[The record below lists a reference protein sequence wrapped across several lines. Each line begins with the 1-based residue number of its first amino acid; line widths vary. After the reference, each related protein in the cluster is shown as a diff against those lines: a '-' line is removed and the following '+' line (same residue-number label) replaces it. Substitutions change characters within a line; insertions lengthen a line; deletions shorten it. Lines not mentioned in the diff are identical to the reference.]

1 MVKTINIDLMVE
13 RDILLKYVLEEVTIA
28 VETDGEGT
36 GTVL

>member
-13 RDILLKYVLEEVTIA
+13 RDILLKYVLQEVKIA